1 MKIFYDGIMLK
12 EKYSSQMIKQFPDIQ
27 FESDLKKGLDAEAI
41 LAMPGFLKKENLD
54 QFKNLKWVQ
63 VLTAGFDTID
73 LEYFKSRNIIFT
85 NAKDV
90 FSIQIAEDV
99 FSKILYFNRH
109 IRKHI
114 DHMTKE
120 EWQYEPV
127 HHEIANSTVG
137 ILGTGSIG
145 SEIAKRMKAFDARV
159 IGYKSKPSELPYFD
173 TIYHDLKGLNQLYQQ
188 SDYIIVA
195 LPLNQSTYHFIGKE
209 AFEMMKDQVVFINIA
224 RGDIVDQEALIHAIK
239 QQKVRGAGL
248 DVMSPEPLPQDNELW
263 KMEEVLITPHNSSS
277 SPHVNQRLMTAVI
290 DSILCYKTDK
300 KFKNRII

>member
-73 LEYFKSRNIIFT
+73 LDYFKQRNIIFT

-99 FSKILYFNRH
+99 FSKILYFNRQ
-109 IRKHI
+109 IKKHI
-114 DHMTKE
+114 DHMAKT

-159 IGYKSKPSELPYFD
+159 LGYKSKPDLMPYFD
-173 TIYHDLKGLNQLYQQ
+173 TIYHDLEGLNQLYQQ

-209 AFEMMKDQVVFINIA
+209 AFEMMKDHVVFINIA
-224 RGDIVDQEALIHAIK
+224 RGDIVDQEALINAIK
-239 QQKVRGAGL
+239 QGKIRGAGL
-248 DVMSPEPLPQDNELW
+248 DVMSPEPLPQGSELW
-263 KMEEVLITPHNSSS
+263 KMEQVLITPHNSSS
-277 SPHVNQRLMTAVI
+277 SPHVNQRLMAAVL
-290 DSILCYKTDK
+290 DSILCYTTDK
-300 KFKNRII
+300 QFKNRII